1 MKYDDEKSF
10 LCSKLK
16 IYLIKNSKK
25 KRKIYE
31 SNLINNFI
39 F

>member
-25 KRKIYE
+25 REKFM
-31 SNLINNFI
+31 NQT
-39 F
+39 